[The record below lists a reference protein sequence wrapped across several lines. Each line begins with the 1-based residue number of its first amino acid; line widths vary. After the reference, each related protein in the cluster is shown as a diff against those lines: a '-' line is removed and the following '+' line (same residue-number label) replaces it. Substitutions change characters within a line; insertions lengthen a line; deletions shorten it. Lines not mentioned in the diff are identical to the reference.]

1 MRNIIARL
9 LLSGLF
15 VALTLSCYKDLS
27 TEATQSLP
35 DIEITSEFERLDVFY
50 GETLTFT
57 PEVRIK
63 GRKASSIEYKW
74 DMTLRPND
82 DEYALEIGNEKT
94 LSYFVGNTPSSSPYI
109 IRLTVTDKE
118 TGLVRS
124 QSWNTFVSSHK
135 NIRILR

>member
-1 MRNIIARL
+1 M
-9 LLSGLF
+9 LSGLF

-63 GRKASSIEYKW
+63 GRHWMRSDPIHGLHLSFWLSLNDAAS
-74 DMTLRPND
+74 LP
-82 DEYALEIGNEKT
+82 L
-94 LSYFVGNTPSSSPYI
+94 
-109 IRLTVTDKE
+109 
-118 TGLVRS
+118 
-124 QSWNTFVSSHK
+124 
-135 NIRILR
+135 